1 VRPFWF
7 DLVFWGLLQ
16 GLSPKQ
22 WPLINF
28 HRGKLFKNFLKAG
41 GRNDPRIN
49 LDFVKMAARG
59 RKQKASL
66 L

>member
-1 VRPFWF
+1 VT
-7 DLVFWGLLQ
+7 LGLELRA
-16 GLSPKQ
+16 S
-22 WPLINF
+22 

-49 LDFVKMAARG
+49 LDFVRMAARG
-59 RKQKASL
+59 RKQKATL